1 MVPAAQQRFLDH
13 ALPVLA
19 QTPGLVGVAVGGSW
33 LEHSLDKYSDLDL
46 VLLLDPEQALRLLP
60 ERPLIAASL
69 GNLLACFTGEHV
81 GEPRL
86 LICLYDTPLLHVDL
100 KFVALPELAQ
110 RVEDP
115 HILWQQGTAV
125 SEMLQATTAH
135 SPSAPSLQWVEDR
148 FWIWVHYAATK
159 LGRGELLEVVSFLD
173 YLRTT
178 VLGPLLAYQHGLPIR
193 GVRKL
198 EQTLPAP
205 ALASLRATV
214 ATAEHARCVYALE
227 QAIAAYRTLRET
239 LRPPGFVPKQQVE
252 VRTVAYLA
260 EVAASQ
266 AQGSSHARIS
276 TGVND
281 R

>member
-1 MVPAAQQRFLDH
+1 MTPAAQQRFLDH

-46 VLLLDPEQALRLLP
+46 VLLLDPEQALRLLQ

-69 GNLLACFTGEHV
+69 GKLLACFTGEHV

-86 LICLYDTPLLHVDL
+86 LICLYDAPLLHVDL

-115 HILWQQGTAV
+115 HILWQQGTLV
-125 SEMLQATTAH
+125 SEVLRATMPH
-135 SPSAPSLQWVEDR
+135 SPAAPALQWVEDR

-159 LGRGELLEVVSFLD
+159 LGRGELLEVVSFLN

-178 VLGPLLAYQHGLPIR
+178 VLGPLLAYQYGLPIR

-214 ATAEHARCVYALE
+214 ATAERAMCVYALE
-227 QAIAAYRTLRET
+227 QAIAVYRALRET
-239 LRPPGFVPKQQVE
+239 LRLPGFVSKQEVE

-260 EVAASQ
+260 EVASGEA
-266 AQGSSHARIS
+266 
-276 TGVND
+276 
-281 R
+281 